1 MPKVT
6 RRLPATGRLVPAP
19 NVARDR
25 HLEGWPSC
33 WRARD
38 PGGPGRP
45 LARKRWPPSVAQGVI
60 APYRATGRK
69 RKAKAT
75 ARDRNRR
82 NAGAARQPG
91 DPKVPGNP
99 ARGSRGGRAR
109 SPGAGGKPAPG
120 LPTRHPRTRRTFA
133 GAGLRGRRRVSSEQD
148 AVNGNFVI
156 PEFRGQRNIR
166 TQGIAS
172 NLCGFVM
179 TDRSVMSGA
188 DTVLPLRP
196 PHLNR
201 T

>member
-25 HLEGWPSC
+25 RLEGWPSC

-69 RKAKAT
+69 REAKAT

-99 ARGSRGGRAR
+99 ARGSRGGLAR
-109 SPGAGGKPAPG
+109 SPGAGGKPAPRVANAAPAYPSH
-120 LPTRHPRTRRTFA
+120 L
-133 GAGLRGRRRVSSEQD
+133 RRRRPAGQTVREQRAD
-148 AVNGNFVI
+148 AVNGDFVI

-188 DTVLPLRP
+188 DTVCPCGRP
-196 PHLNR
+196 